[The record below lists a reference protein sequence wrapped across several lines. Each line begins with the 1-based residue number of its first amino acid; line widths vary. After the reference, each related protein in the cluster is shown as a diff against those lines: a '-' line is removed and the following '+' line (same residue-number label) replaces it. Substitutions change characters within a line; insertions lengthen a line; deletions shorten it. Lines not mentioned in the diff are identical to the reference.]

1 MILGR
6 RPVVVAVPCG
16 PRVAAGWLGTAGVF
30 LSGNQKRGEVSTDA
44 TETLCHPGRRGIL
57 QANGVFCASGYGLM
71 GWKCII
77 LSIVCSRAVVFL
89 YPFKYQEK
97 EEFNMTIMKNELN
110 NIWSRVRDDLDVD
123 DLIFDYEAYHTAED
137 SETVSER

>member
-1 MILGR
+1 
-6 RPVVVAVPCG
+6 
-16 PRVAAGWLGTAGVF
+16 
-30 LSGNQKRGEVSTDA
+30 
-44 TETLCHPGRRGIL
+44 
-57 QANGVFCASGYGLM
+57 M

-89 YPFKYQEK
+89 YPFKYREK